1 MEDTEL
7 IENARAVLRWRQLSE
22 ECSAAD
28 VSAAL
33 LTATGN
39 VYRGV
44 SISAACGIGFCG
56 ETAAIAQMV
65 TAGETHIL
73 KLVALSGDGRLMPP
87 CGRCRELLY
96 QIDRA
101 NLDTEI
107 LLEGGRSARLN
118 DLLPDR
124 WQELWE
130 KRSS

>member
-107 LLEGGRSARLN
+107 LLEGERSARLN

-130 KRSS
+130 

>member
-1 MEDTEL
+1 MENIEL

-22 ECSAAD
+22 ECCAAD

-33 LTATGN
+33 LTEAGN

-44 SISAACGIGFCG
+44 SLSAACGIGFCG
-56 ETAAIAQMV
+56 ETAAIAQML

-73 KLVALSGDGRLMPP
+73 KLAALSGDGRLMPP

-96 QIDRA
+96 QIDRT

-107 LLEGGRSARLN
+107 LLERGRSARLN

-130 KRSS
+130 

>member
-73 KLVALSGDGRLMPP
+73 KLVALSADGRLMPP

-107 LLEGGRSARLN
+107 LLKGERSARLN

-130 KRSS
+130 